1 MPEPDER
8 DTVTSSGSLTP
19 ERFAHVRRVFE
30 AALGHPPSERRA
42 YLKGACGG
50 DRALLE
56 EIEGMLIAEAKH
68 GALLDGN
75 ISPSSAPEEGRFP
88 AGTVLAERY
97 RILGLLGQGGMGEVY
112 KAFDLVLNQTVAL
125 KFLTPTHISEAALN
139 RFRNEVRI
147 ARQVSHPNVCRVYD
161 LGMVEGLHFL
171 SMEFIDGEDLSSL
184 LRRIGRLPQDK
195 AVEFTRKICAGL
207 AAAHE
212 RGVLHRDLKPANV
225 MIDGRGQPRITDF
238 GLAALAQEIPL
249 SDLRSGTPA
258 YMSPEQKAGKEVTT
272 RSDIYSLGLVL
283 HEMFTGKAPKDTH
296 SAPSELVKDLD
307 PVMER
312 LILRCLDDDPKQRP
326 SSALDVAMALP
337 GGDPI
342 AAALAAGETPSPEMV
357 AASGKK
363 EGFSSRTAVLLVI
376 AAVLGMI
383 GESLLNGKISVLS
396 RAVPE
401 QPPEALAFKAQEILQ
416 QLGYREKPDATAYGF
431 EYASDYLSYV
441 QEHHVPNRDALLASQ
456 WPAVVGFWYRQH
468 QAPILADAFLMGNPP
483 QFGAVSYDS
492 PANTEPG
499 MTRLILDS
507 KGRLFQ
513 LQVIPPSRSGARAAT
528 DVPDWISLFHL
539 SGLDQSRF
547 TPASPNQTPPMPFDA
562 RAAWTGTFAE
572 GRTEKV
578 RVEAASWEG
587 RPVYFSITGDWG
599 RTKAAIS
606 TGEVVLLFIVV
617 ALIAGAGW
625 SAWNNL
631 RLGRSDRRGAGRI
644 ATVIFFAMTAIWL
657 LETQHVGSFW
667 ELHLAVLALS
677 LAGFAA
683 ALVWSLYVA
692 IEPHVRRNWPDSLI
706 SWTRFEAGRFRDPLI
721 ASHILVGLT
730 FRSFVVLDALQ
741 LAGSRFWGPWA
752 LNPISLTPLNG
763 VPRYISELLF
773 IVVVGTLV
781 VIGLLFMVVWL
792 RLLIRRTTVA
802 DIAGSMLLG
811 VSAVSASAGFFE
823 NLVLIALNT
832 LSYYALIWLLSRFGL
847 LATWAAV
854 MCGAMITR
862 TPMTFSSWYAGRSA
876 ALILFYAAIALWALW
891 MIVAAERKSYA
902 ESARA

>member
-8 DTVTSSGSLTP
+8 DTATSDGSLTP
-19 ERFAHVRRVFE
+19 ERFAHVRMVFE
-30 AALGHPPSERRA
+30 AALGRHPSERRA
-42 YLKGACGG
+42 YLEGACGG
-50 DRALLE
+50 DKALLE
-56 EIEGMLIAEAKH
+56 EIEGMLSAEARH

-75 ISPSSAPEEGRFP
+75 VPQSSAPEEGRFP
-88 AGTVLAERY
+88 AGTILAGRY

-112 KAFDLVLNQTVAL
+112 KAFDLILNQTVAL
-125 KFLTPTHISEAALN
+125 KFLSPTHISDAALN

-147 ARQVSHPNVCRVYD
+147 ARQVSHPSVCRVYD
-161 LGMVEGLHFL
+161 LGMAEGLHFL
-171 SMEFIDGEDLSSL
+171 SMEYIDGEDLASL

-195 AVEFTRKICAGL
+195 AIEFTRKICAGL

-212 RGVLHRDLKPANV
+212 RGVLHRDLKPANI

-283 HEMFTGKAPKDTH
+283 HEMFTGTAPKDTQ

-307 PVMER
+307 PVVDR

-326 SSALDVAMALP
+326 SSALGVAMALP

-376 AAVLGMI
+376 VAVLGMI
-383 GESLLNGKISVLS
+383 GESLLNGKNSVLS

-401 QPPEALAFKAQEILQ
+401 QPPEALAFRAQEILQ
-416 QLGYREKPDATAYGF
+416 QLGYREKPGATAYGF
-431 EYASDYLSYV
+431 EYASDYLSYL
-441 QEHHVPNRDALLASQ
+441 QEHHVPNRDALLASH
-456 WPAVVGFWYRQH
+456 WPAVVGFWYRQQ
-468 QAPILADAFLMGNPP
+468 QAPFLADAFLMGGL

-499 MTRLILDS
+499 MTRLLLDS

-513 LQVIPPSRSGARAAT
+513 LQVIPPSWSGTRATTEA
-528 DVPDWISLFHL
+528 PDWVSLFHL
-539 SGLDQSRF
+539 SGLDLSRF
-547 TPASPNQTPPMPFDA
+547 TPASPDQIPPMPFDA
-562 RAAWTGTFAE
+562 RAAWTGTFSE
-572 GRTEKV
+572 GRTERV

-599 RTKAAIS
+599 RTKAAVS

-617 ALIAGAGW
+617 ALMAGAGW

-644 ATVIFFAMTAIWL
+644 ATVIFFAVSAIWL
-657 LETQHVGSFW
+657 LQTQHVGSFW
-667 ELHLAVLALS
+667 ELHLAILALS

-683 ALVWSLYVA
+683 ALIWSLYVA
-692 IEPHVRRNWPDSLI
+692 IEPHVRRYWPDSLI
-706 SWTRFEAGRFRDPLI
+706 SWTRFEAGRFRDPLV
-721 ASHILVGLT
+721 ASHVLVGLS
-730 FRSFVVLDALQ
+730 FRSLVVLYALRF
-741 LAGSRFWGPWA
+741 AGSRLWGPWA
-752 LNPISLTPLNG
+752 LDPIPLASLDS
-763 VPRYISELLF
+763 VPRFISELLV

-781 VIGLLFMVVWL
+781 VIGLLFIVVWL
-792 RLLIRRTTVA
+792 RILIRRTTVA
-802 DIAGSMLLG
+802 DIAASILLG
-811 VSAVSASAGFFE
+811 ASALSTSAGVFE
-823 NLVLIALNT
+823 NLALIALT
-832 LSYYALIWLLSRFGL
+832 ALQYYWLIWILRHFGL
-847 LATWAAV
+847 LAGWIAD
-854 MCGAMITR
+854 MCGAMIWR
-862 TPMTFSSWYAGRSA
+862 TPLTFSSWYAGRSV
-876 ALILFYAAIALWALW
+876 ALILFYTAIALWALW
-891 MIVAAERKSYA
+891 VIVAAERKSHP
-902 ESARA
+902 ESAGA